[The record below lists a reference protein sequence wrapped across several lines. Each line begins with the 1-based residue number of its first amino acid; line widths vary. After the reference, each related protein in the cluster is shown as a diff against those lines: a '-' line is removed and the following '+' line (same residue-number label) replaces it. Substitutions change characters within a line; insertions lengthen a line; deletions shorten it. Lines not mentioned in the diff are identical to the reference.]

1 MRRPSPRI
9 LNRTLSITRRAWD
22 RDKARG
28 RIVAAEEVAML
39 PGTLQAARESRVPDH
54 LKASTAIDMMAL
66 FAIDPEVKAD
76 DLIADGPVVMS
87 CAGPAFDDPGRGAYF
102 VVFGTRKA

>member
-9 LNRTLSITRRAWD
+9 LNRALTVTRRTWG

-28 RIVAAEEVAML
+28 RAVESEEVVEI

-54 LKASTAIDMMAL
+54 LKASTAIDTMAL
-66 FAIDPEVKAD
+66 FAVDPGVKAD

-87 CAGPAFDDPGRGAYF
+87 AAGPAIDDPGRGAYF
-102 VVFGTRKA
+102 VVFGTRKE